1 MSPSEDTIHLYRWPG
16 LKGQRLNENMIE
28 LIKIKRYELLKRKRD
43 NESKISPVN
52 KRNLFK
58 RQALSGLEG

>member
-1 MSPSEDTIHLYRWPG
+1 M
-16 LKGQRLNENMIE
+16 NENMIE